1 MYLVIGKVT
10 PEKVLHEFAHAIVR
24 AIAAENPTLFVS
36 LYNELA
42 STAEGQEIIQDI
54 RNLYPNM
61 EFKDK
66 LQFMEE
72 AIVTSIGQGD
82 IEIERCKHLIA
93 ICQTA
98 RQAYINDLGNQLS
111 GEVGEEEV

>member
-1 MYLVIGKVT
+1 MSKEQTINIDGIDYPI
-10 PEKVLHEFAHAIVR
+10 
-24 AIAAENPTLFVS
+24 
-36 LYNELA
+36 NEL
-42 STAEGQEIIQDI
+42 TDEQ
-54 RNLYPNM
+54 
-61 EFKDK
+61 K
-66 LQFMEE
+66 